1 MKTLGMIAA
10 LLVLPALASAD
21 IAVNPQD
28 VSVLQDVGTF
38 TVVIP
43 VALDAATTLGGYDIN
58 LDITP
63 QAPAPAGGLTFKFTP
78 NGQAAMNQLGGG
90 TPAGGYLFQGGSSGQ
105 LVALNSTN
113 LAISVDD
120 QSVDVFFGETVPA
133 GSYDLVEVNFVV
145 SPATIWTDTG
155 AGDLIYDVDIS
166 KIGFYD
172 EYGEDVSDPA
182 VSIGIDVSAQGF
194 QVTIT
199 PEPATLGLLGIGAI
213 GLLLR
218 RKRSA

>member
-1 MKTLGMIAA
+1 MKTLGTIAT

-21 IAVNPQD
+21 IAVDPQD
-28 VSVLQDVGTF
+28 VSVLEDVGTF
-38 TVVIP
+38 TVGIP
-43 VALDAATTLGGYDIN
+43 VVLDAATTLGGYDIN

-90 TPAGGYLFQGGSSGQ
+90 TPAGGYLFQGGSAGQ
-105 LVALNSTN
+105 LVSLNSTN
-113 LAISVDD
+113 VAISVDD
-120 QSVDVFFGETVPA
+120 QSDDVFFGETVPA
-133 GSYDLVEVNFVV
+133 GSYDLLEVNFVV

-155 AGDLIYDVDIS
+155 AGDLIYDVDIT
-166 KIGFYD
+166 KIGFFD
-172 EYGEDVSDPA
+172 EYGDPVGGTVTA
-182 VSIGIDVSAQGF
+182 DGF